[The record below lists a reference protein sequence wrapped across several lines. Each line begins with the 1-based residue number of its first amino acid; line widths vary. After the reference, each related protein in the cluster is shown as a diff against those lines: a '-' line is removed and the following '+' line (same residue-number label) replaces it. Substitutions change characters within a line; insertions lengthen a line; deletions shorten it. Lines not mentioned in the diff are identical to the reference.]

1 MSEDLSLNP
10 KSILVSKANGI
21 ATIELN
27 RPQKKNSL
35 SIEGMLEIKTA
46 IEECSVDSAIRVIRI
61 KGSGGS
67 FCAGRDL
74 SGVDPAT
81 DETLKILRDQIN
93 PVLEAVRNCSLPT
106 FAQVEG
112 PALGFGF
119 GLALACDIV
128 YVAENAIMGSPFR
141 NIGLVLDSGGHYYLR
156 ERVGRAKALELI
168 FTAKML
174 SGEEAANLGIVN
186 QAIAASDLEEQSQ
199 VILKSLASGPT
210 LAFKASKQI
219 LDKGITYADV
229 VDMEAVYQAQLM
241 LSADAKEGLE
251 AFQQKR
257 KPRFTGG

>member
-1 MSEDLSLNP
+1 MTTP
-10 KSILVSKANGI
+10 QSILIKNEAGI

-35 SIEGMLEIKTA
+35 SIAGMLEIQAA
-46 IEECSVDSAIRVIRI
+46 IESLQKNTEVRVIRI

-74 SGVDPAT
+74 SDVNPQT
-81 DETLKILRDQIN
+81 DETLTILREQIN
-93 PVLEAVRNCSLPT
+93 PVLATIRACPIPT

-128 YVAENAIMGSPFR
+128 YAAENAIMGSPFR
-141 NIGLVLDSGGHYYLR
+141 NIGLVLDSGGHFYMK
-156 ERVGRAKALELI
+156 ERLGRAKAMELI
-168 FTAKML
+168 LTSKML
-174 SGEEAANLGIVN
+174 SGLESEKIGLINRSV
-186 QAIAASDLEEQSQ
+186 AASDLEEVSMKL
-199 VILKSLASGPT
+199 LKSIATGPT
-210 LAFKASKQI
+210 AAFIETKYI
-219 LDKGITYADV
+219 LDHATTYDDV
-229 VDMEAVYQAQLM
+229 VDMEAVAQAKLM

-257 KPRFTGG
+257 KPKFKGC